1 MSSAAAS
8 TCPEY
13 SCRGRTPAASR
24 TRAQPGRQRAA
35 RYRRR
40 REQQQRAAT
49 ARRAPR
55 RRRAALLGH
64 VAACTRICTWTPWSL
79 GAWPCCD
86 ARNCLAGVAASA
98 AAAALRT
105 VAAEHSGRGG
115 GGDDCHRRAAVEG
128 GEARHVAAP
137 PTAATAAAT
146 GETRACASRRL
157 RAAQRG
163 RAGVER
169 PPPRDP
175 PPMCDNHG
183 AITVQGS
190 RGNRTCSP
198 SRCSLL
204 AASDPLSRSLSGGV
218 SPCSNLT
225 EDLRGW
231 NLKVK
236 LVMCSTVY
244 TGL

>member
-1 MSSAAAS
+1 MRALGTQTDLSPMQANTRTSHVTTGEWVALEAERVARTACARAAGMSSAAAS

-105 VAAEHSGRGG
+105 VAAERSGRGR

-128 GEARHVAAP
+128 GEARRGAAP
-137 PTAATAAAT
+137 PTAAAAAAT
-146 GETRACASRRL
+146 GETRACASAVTGCSEGAPES
-157 RAAQRG
+157 RAT
-163 RAGVER
+163 GVIFCGGLPSLYFIVR
-169 PPPRDP
+169 
-175 PPMCDNHG
+175 
-183 AITVQGS
+183 
-190 RGNRTCSP
+190 SP
-198 SRCSLL
+198 HTGQPISLI
-204 AASDPLSRSLSGGV
+204 G
-218 SPCSNLT
+218 
-225 EDLRGW
+225 
-231 NLKVK
+231 
-236 LVMCSTVY
+236 
-244 TGL
+244 

>member
-1 MSSAAAS
+1 MAS
-8 TCPEY
+8 T
-13 SCRGRTPAASR
+13 
-24 TRAQPGRQRAA
+24 RATVWRALRRARRQR
-35 RYRRR
+35 RC
-40 REQQQRAAT
+40 
-49 ARRAPR
+49 APSR
-55 RRRAALLGH
+55 
-64 VAACTRICTWTPWSL
+64 P
-79 GAWPCCD
+79 
-86 ARNCLAGVAASA
+86 SA
-98 AAAALRT
+98 AAAAA
-105 VAAEHSGRGG
+105 VATTTTGAR
-115 GGDDCHRRAAVEG
+115 RWRAARRG
-128 GEARHVAAP
+128 TSRLHLPA
-137 PTAATAAAT
+137 TAATAAAT

-236 LVMCSTVY
+236 LVMCLLFTRGSST
-244 TGL
+244 TQH